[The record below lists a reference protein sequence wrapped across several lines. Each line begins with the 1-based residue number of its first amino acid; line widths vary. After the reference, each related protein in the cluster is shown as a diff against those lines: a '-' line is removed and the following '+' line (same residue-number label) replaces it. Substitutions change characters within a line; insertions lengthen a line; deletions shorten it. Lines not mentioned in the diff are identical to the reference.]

1 MKLRWCIATSPLRQD
16 HCEVAKNIWVFSSIS
31 SITRCNMIS
40 MKYCIGMVNVCF
52 IKQNSMY
59 NSLKRF
65 FLPHLTPLNTIEI
78 ARAPLL
84 ANMHHLQEI
93 FGGVV
98 FPVLKSNAYGHGLQ
112 QVSTILSK
120 TNCPY
125 ICVDSFPEYQIVRR
139 RAQKPV
145 LVMWETNPQNYHL
158 YKYDATLAVSSLSTL
173 RVLATMHH
181 PRKIHLF
188 LNTGMHRE
196 WLQQPQLTEALHLL
210 TSAKH
215 LHVEWIMSHLACA
228 DELDDTLTHQQVALF
243 HAMYAQIINAWFTPY
258 RKHIANSAGISKVH
272 DSLFNASRSGIA
284 MYGYMP
290 VQHNDSHAVQYDRL
304 QPVFRVLTT
313 VVGLQQL
320 QPWESIS
327 YGATYTAG
335 QNMQT
340 ATLPFGYY
348 EGLPRAVS
356 NQWMVRRQEHYL
368 PVRWRICMNLCSID
382 TLGYPVQQGDRIEIV
397 GTNPW
402 APNTI
407 EAIARL
413 SGTIS
418 YEILTKFSEKTR
430 RTIVS

>member
-1 MKLRWCIATSPLRQD
+1 
-16 HCEVAKNIWVFSSIS
+16 
-31 SITRCNMIS
+31 
-40 MKYCIGMVNVCF
+40 
-52 IKQNSMY
+52 MY
-59 NSLKRF
+59 NSLKRLF
-65 FLPHLTPLNTIEI
+65 SPHLSPLNTIEI
-78 ARAPLL
+78 GRATLL
-84 ANMHHLQEI
+84 TNFQYLQKI

-120 TNCPY
+120 TNIPY

-145 LVMWETNPQNYHL
+145 LVMWETNPENYRL
-158 YKYDATLAVSSLSTL
+158 YKYDATLAVSSLATL

-196 WLQQPQLTEALHLL
+196 WIQQAQLGEVLQIL

-215 LHVEWIMSHLACA
+215 LHVEWVMSHLACA
-228 DELDDTLTHQQVALF
+228 DEIDDTLTHKQLTLF
-243 HAMYAQIINAWFTPY
+243 HTMYQQILDAGFTPY
-258 RKHIANSAGISKVH
+258 RKHIANSAGISKVR
-272 DSLFNASRSGIA
+272 DPLFNVARSGIA
-284 MYGYMP
+284 MYGYSP
-290 VQHNDSHAVQYDRL
+290 VQPTDPQAVQYTQLR
-304 QPVFRVLTT
+304 PVLRVLTT

-320 QPWESIS
+320 QTGDSIS

-335 QNMQT
+335 QQMQS

-356 NQWMVRRQEHYL
+356 NQWMVRRQDTYL
-368 PVRWRICMNLCSID
+368 PVRWRVCMNLCSID
-382 TLGYPVQQGDRIEIV
+382 TLWYPLQQGDRIEIV
-397 GTNPW
+397 GTGDG

-407 EAIARL
+407 EDLARMCW
-413 SGTIS
+413 TIS
-418 YEILTKFSEKTR
+418 YEVLTKLSEKTR
-430 RTIVS
+430 RVIV